1 MHFPLNHTLGQPA
14 RAGKDVL
21 RTLAIFL
28 LFGAMGCSK
37 VAVAPAQEDVPA
49 PAQFSLDSYPRMNKM
64 RLAVLTCRVLPRTSM
79 TVNSP
84 LAGQIKLYVDK
95 PQTNLQT
102 GFVWAEFEP
111 KILAAESNALAE
123 AKSRLAERE
132 RLIMELDL
140 PKQTFKTAHDIEEA
154 RRQLALLEV
163 VATNRD
169 LLGATVNFP
178 GLKDKSIN
186 PENVARARQELK
198 VMEDGYRYL
207 QQTNLAVLG
216 VDLQSQRM
224 ELQRRSL
231 DYERQ
236 QTQSRFKM
244 PFAGQLNISLQMADG
259 IVEYPVYAGQELA
272 VVRDLSTVMVR
283 LALSDA
289 SWSALPSESMSAIV
303 NLPDGRRLE
312 APFTLKRIEKVQN
325 REDVIYYFQFP
336 TESISSAVRLIGTD
350 VSCELWLGLPE
361 PARIVPKLALVMA
374 KPALFQDRRW
384 NIGLSTLARGARVLV
399 EGQTDLAIVTP
410 SAPTKKL

>member
-1 MHFPLNHTLGQPA
+1 MHFPLNHTFGQPA

-37 VAVAPAQEDVPA
+37 VGVAPAQEDVPA

-123 AKSRLAERE
+123 AKGRLAERE

-140 PKQTFKTAHDIEEA
+140 PKQIFKTAHDIEEA

-198 VMEDGYRYL
+198 VMEDAYRYL

-259 IVEYPVYAGQELA
+259 IVEYPVNAGQELA

-289 SWSALPSESMSAIV
+289 SWSALPSETMSAIV

-336 TESISSAVRLIGTD
+336 AESISSAVRLIGTD

-410 SAPTKKL
+410 SSPTKKL